1 MGFMSGLGKAL
12 MAPIK
17 ATNKVANKIPGVKQ
31 TVGVMNKIPGMQTAN
46 KFNPMMA
53 GLGPQKP
60 KPGIGPSPQ
69 MTPSPMPQVP
79 QGPSSDSGGGITG
92 GGIMHDMQWRG
103 DNGIQAP
110 RPIGSQLS
118 GIPMG
123 GGMPGGIGPQQNM
136 LQQLMQ
142 RRQQMGNQQAGIGS
156 GQGGLYF

>member
-46 KFNPMMA
+46 KFNPMMQ
-53 GLGPQKP
+53 GLGSP
-60 KPGIGPSPQ
+60 KPPVGINPRAGGIGPSPQ
-69 MTPSPMPQVP
+69 MTPTPVP

-92 GGIMHDMQWRG
+92 GGMVHDMQWRG

-142 RRQQMGNQQAGIGS
+142 RKQQMGNQQAGMRP
-156 GQGGLYF
+156 QF

>member
-46 KFNPMMA
+46 KFNPMMS
-53 GLGPQKP
+53 GLGNQNKP
-60 KPGIGPSPQ
+60 PIAGGGIGPSPQ
-69 MTPSPMPQVP
+69 MTPTNMPVNAPAQRMPELP
-79 QGPSSDSGGGITG
+79 QGQGGDTMGGYSGPPP
-92 GGIMHDMQWRG
+92 Q
-103 DNGIQAP
+103 IQTL
-110 RPIGSQLS
+110 GSM
-118 GIPMG
+118 GG

-142 RRQQMGNQQAGIGS
+142 KRQMGQL
-156 GQGGLYF
+156 GGPRGMPQ